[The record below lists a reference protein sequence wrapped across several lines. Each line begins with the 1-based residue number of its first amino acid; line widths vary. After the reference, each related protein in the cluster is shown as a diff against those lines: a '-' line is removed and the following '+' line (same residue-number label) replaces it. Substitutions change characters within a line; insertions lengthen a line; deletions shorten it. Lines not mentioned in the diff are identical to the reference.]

1 MVKLLVADDEQKICR
16 LLETFFSERGY
27 DVLLAHDGKTALSR
41 IREER
46 PHLVFLD
53 LHMPGLSGLDVLKAA
68 RELDQTIK
76 VIIITAIE
84 DEETIR
90 TARALGAAD
99 YVIKPFSLEYLKEE
113 VLSKVSTS
121 LYEDLRSA
129 NQELQKSLE
138 DLRQV
143 TRGIVS
149 AFSMVVS
156 KIDPHYTHEHVSRS
170 VEYAS
175 NIIARLKQ
183 TGVSLGGMSEEV
195 LLAGILL
202 HDVGKIFTP
211 KEILFKPG
219 PLSDEEWRIMRR
231 HPVDGAEILEQITG
245 LKEMSKVVRYHQ
257 EAYDGS
263 GYPEGLKGNQIPIGA
278 RIATVV
284 DAFDAMITDRPYRK
298 GMSLERAIE
307 ELKRNRGSQFDPVV
321 VDAVVGLYEEGNLK
335 PARLPEPSHLVNG
348 GPGSPAESDS
358 TNNHPP
364 AVRSPEAPAP
374 AEGAAPASS

>member
-1 MVKLLVADDEQKICR
+1 MVKLLVADDEQRICR
-16 LLETFFSERGY
+16 LLKTFFVERGF
-27 DVLLAHDGKTALSR
+27 DVLLAHDGTAALSC

-46 PHLVFLD
+46 PHLIFLD
-53 LHMPGLSGLDVLKAA
+53 LHMPGLNGLEVLKEV
-68 RELDQTIK
+68 RRVDETIK

-84 DEETIR
+84 DEEAVR
-90 TARALGAAD
+90 KARELGAAD

-113 VLSKVSTS
+113 VLAKVSTS
-121 LYEDLRSA
+121 LYEDLRAS
-129 NQELQKSLE
+129 NEELKRSLE
-138 DLRQV
+138 TLRQV

-170 VEYAS
+170 VDYATR
-175 NIIARLKQ
+175 IIARLRQ
-183 TGVSLGGMSEEV
+183 MGVSFDDLQEEV

-219 PLSDEEWRIMRR
+219 PLSDEEWRIMRH
-231 HPVDGAEILEQITG
+231 HPVDGAEILEQIAG
-245 LKEMSKVVRYHQ
+245 LKEMAKIVRYHQ

-263 GYPEGLKGNQIPIGA
+263 GYPDGLKGEEIPIGA

-298 GMSLERAIE
+298 GMPIEEAIE
-307 ELKRNRGSQFDPVV
+307 ELKRNRGVQFDPIV
-321 VDAVVGLYEEGNLK
+321 VDAVIGLYEEGGLH
-335 PARLPEPSHLVNG
+335 PAHLLEPAHAPESAHPSSTLPPVA
-348 GPGSPAESDS
+348 PTDS
-358 TNNHPP
+358 NSHPP
-364 AVRSPEAPAP
+364 TP
-374 AEGAAPASS
+374 